1 MASDA
6 PQAHVS
12 IESVLGVQQHNF
24 WQRITASQAFWVTVA
39 LVIICLVMGY
49 LQPASFATPENF
61 YNITRNF
68 SFIGIMALGMT
79 AVIATGGI
87 DLSVGSIMGLTA
99 VASGLTLEAGYPWWA
114 AVAVGLGAGFVV
126 GLINGLIIAYAGIS
140 PFVTTL
146 GMLAI
151 ARSAAVVLSGNR
163 MLYKFGPGGVP
174 FKILGGGELSLGHSF
189 SLSYPLLFLIVLTA
203 VLAVVYKMTSWGR
216 HVLAIGGNEQAAL
229 LTGVPVNRVKVQVYV
244 VSGLTAAVAAIL
256 NVGWSGSAIN
266 ALGTSYELLA
276 ISAAVIGGA
285 NLMGGE
291 ASAYGAFI
299 GAALIFVIR
308 NSLLMEGVDFELA
321 GHVRWPVSYRSG
333 LPREDSR
340 SETRVTPYGAA
351 SNWPTWAMSNW
362 EEVNVEAC
370 IDRRCRRRGVAR
382 DLGFGASRRPLH
394 VCAGAQEHQ

>member
-1 MASDA
+1 MSTEAA
-6 PQAHVS
+6 KPPPQANVS
-12 IESVLGVQQHNF
+12 IESVLGVQQHNL
-24 WQRITASQAFWVTVA
+24 WQRIAGAQSFWVTIA
-39 LVIICLVMGY
+39 LIIICIVMSF
-49 LQPASFATPENF
+49 LQPASFATSENF

-99 VASGLTLEAGYPWWA
+99 VACGLTLEAGYSAWI
-114 AVAVGLGAGFVV
+114 AVIVGLIAGGVT
-126 GLINGLIIAYAGIS
+126 GLINGLIIAYLYLS

-163 MLYKFGPGGVP
+163 MLYKFGPGGP
-174 FKILGGGELSLGHSF
+174 TFKTLGGGELGIGHSF
-189 SLSYPLLFLIVLTA
+189 SLSYPLIVLIVLVAIFA
-203 VLAVVYKMTSWGR
+203 VIYKMTSWGR
-216 HVLAIGGNEQAAL
+216 YVLAIGGNEQAAL
-229 LTGVPVNRVKVQVYV
+229 LTGVPVKRVKVQVYV
-244 VSGLTAAVAAIL
+244 VSGLAAALAAIL

-308 NSLLMEGVDFELA
+308 NSLLMAGVD
-321 GHVRWPVSYRSG
+321 
-333 LPREDSR
+333 
-340 SETRVTPYGAA
+340 
-351 SNWPTWAMSNW
+351 SNWQGTFVGLFLIAA
-362 EEVNVEAC
+362 VYLGK
-370 IDRRCRRRGVAR
+370 IRGAKR
-382 DLGFGASRRPLH
+382 
-394 VCAGAQEHQ
+394 E

>member
-12 IESVLGVQQHNF
+12 IESVLGVQQHNV
-24 WQRITASQAFWVTVA
+24 WQRFTGSQAFWVTVA
-39 LVIICLVMGY
+39 LVIICAAMSY
-49 LQPASFATPENF
+49 LQPASFATADNF
-61 YNITRNF
+61 YNTTRNF

-99 VASGLTLEAGYPWWA
+99 VASGLTLEAGYPAWA
-114 AVAVGLGAGFVV
+114 AIAVGLAAGGIV
-126 GLINGLIIAYAGIS
+126 GLINGIIIAYLGLS

-163 MLYKFGPGGVP
+163 MLYNFGPGGP
-174 FKILGGGELSLGHSF
+174 AFKALGGGAWSITPKFELSH
-189 SLSYPLLFLIVLTA
+189 PLLFLIVLT
-203 VLAVVYKMTSWGR
+203 LIMGLVYKMTSWGR

-244 VSGLTAAVAAIL
+244 VSGLTAAFAAVL
-256 NVGWSGSAIN
+256 SVGWAGSAIN
-266 ALGTSYELLA
+266 ALGATYELLA

-308 NSLLMEGVDFELA
+308 NSLLMEGVD
-321 GHVRWPVSYRSG
+321 
-333 LPREDSR
+333 
-340 SETRVTPYGAA
+340 
-351 SNWPTWAMSNW
+351 SNWQGTFVGLFLIGA
-362 EEVNVEAC
+362 VYLGKL
-370 IDRRCRRRGVAR
+370 RGAKR
-382 DLGFGASRRPLH
+382 
-394 VCAGAQEHQ
+394 E